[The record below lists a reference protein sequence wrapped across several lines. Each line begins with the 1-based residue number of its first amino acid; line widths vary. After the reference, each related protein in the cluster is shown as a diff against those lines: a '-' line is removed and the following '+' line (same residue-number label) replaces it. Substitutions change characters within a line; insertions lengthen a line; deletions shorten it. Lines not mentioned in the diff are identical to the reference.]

1 MHSLPHPGATGQ
13 AVSALRLRRP
23 RDASALKR
31 AIVTAYSFGLISEAD
46 AARYIRAF
54 DLRAA

>member
-1 MHSLPHPGATGQ
+1 MECHNIGTARK
-13 AVSALRLRRP
+13 AVPVLRPRRS
-23 RDASALKR
+23 RDASTFKR
-31 AIVTAYSFGLISEAD
+31 AITTAYSFGLISEAD